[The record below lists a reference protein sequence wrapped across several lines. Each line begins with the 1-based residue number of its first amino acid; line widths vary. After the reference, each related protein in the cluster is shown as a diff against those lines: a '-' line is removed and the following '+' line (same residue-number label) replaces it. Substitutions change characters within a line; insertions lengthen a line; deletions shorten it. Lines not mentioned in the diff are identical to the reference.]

1 MQDLISILGMFWTSL
16 MANFGG
22 TSFESKV
29 TNYNSFR
36 GLVFISLI
44 GGSIIWT
51 AYSASLVSEL
61 AVKVIEFPFD
71 DLKSLSKT
79 EYT

>member
-1 MQDLISILGMFWTSL
+1 

-22 TSFESKV
+22 TSFEPKV

>member
-1 MQDLISILGMFWTSL
+1 MFCTSL

-22 TSFESKV
+22 ASIGSKV
-29 TNYNSFR
+29 NN
-36 GLVFISLI
+36 FISYKGLI
-44 GGSIIWT
+44 FILSISGLIIST

-61 AVKVIEFPFD
+61 SVKVIKFPFD
-71 DLKSLSKT
+71 DPESLSKT

>member
-1 MQDLISILGMFWTSL
+1 MFCTSL

-22 TSFESKV
+22 ASIGSKV
-29 TNYNSFR
+29 NN
-36 GLVFISLI
+36 FISYKGLI
-44 GGSIIWT
+44 FISSISGLIIST

-61 AVKVIEFPFD
+61 SVKVIKFPFD
-71 DLKSLSKT
+71 DPESLSKT